1 MSLQKILL
9 WRLRF
14 CLACAKSTKSLL
26 RAYRKPAQSLFQI
39 LNLSTDKYPTALWAK
54 EVSLEKNHAISK
66 VLIKLLS
73 FWLTVAFLAFSFSTF
88 LVFVNIFVKHV
99 INHLVCMFAL
109 PQSITLMITLN
120 QTLMPCK
127 NLGWIGKINGSYT
140 CWLTLLNISVPIAVT
155 LQCTAV
161 QQGYVVLYC
170 WTAIANWTLLLGL
183 TLLWDSSA
191 LVFLINVS
199 AGSRYV
205 DLLKVR

>member
-1 MSLQKILL
+1 M
-9 WRLRF
+9 
-14 CLACAKSTKSLL
+14 
-26 RAYRKPAQSLFQI
+26 YLFHM
-39 LNLSTDKYPTALWAK
+39 LNLLTEKYPHSTVGQRGIVRKKSRNQQSIDQTSIFLTDC
-54 EVSLEKNHAISK
+54 SLPS
-66 VLIKLLS
+66 
-73 FWLTVAFLAFSFSTF
+73 FSFSLF

-155 LQCTAV
+155 LHTAV

-199 AGSRYV
+199 ASSS
-205 DLLKVR
+205 